1 MKLRS
6 KLLLPIAGA
15 VVLLTVILSVVYI
28 TLLGASIEGQ
38 FQKRGISV
46 ASSLASNGK
55 MGVLMQDSSQL
66 GTFMDFAMVDPEVRY
81 IIFYN
86 DQGVKIASR
95 GDAVIPAGMKAAK
108 DLKNVVIEESKDAA
122 GLDGHQFNA
131 AVTPRGG
138 ASSMIGSVKVC
149 ISTEGLSSDKRAA
162 ILWALMI
169 TLGFVACVVGFVYVL
184 ANSIT
189 KPLIALGGLAHAVA
203 KGDLSQQ
210 VEVKSKDEI
219 GDLTRDVNG
228 MVENIRTLVDEVKQK
243 STVAEQAAAEANTTK
258 EAVLRQEQHYS
269 KNVEIMLGEMGRFAN
284 GDLTVNI
291 KAESDD
297 AIGRLFVGFNTAV
310 EKMRHMLTQVTEAVE
325 ATASASSQISSS
337 AEEMAAGAQEQ
348 THQATEVATAV
359 DQMTKTIIDT
369 TKNAA
374 TAAELS
380 RMYGEN
386 AKEGG
391 RIVIDTI
398 SGMNRIQDV
407 VRESSETVKELG
419 KSSDQIGEIIQ
430 VIDDIA
436 DQTNLLAL
444 NAAIEAARAGEQGR
458 GFAVVADEVRKL
470 AERTTKATKE
480 IAKMIKQIQ
489 KDTAGAVQSMQV
501 GTKEVENGKAM
512 AERSGESL
520 RKIIEGA
527 ERVVDV
533 ITSVAAASE
542 EQSASAEH
550 ISKNIEAIT
559 NVTQESAGGTQQIA
573 RAAEDLNR
581 LTQNLQEMLGQF
593 SLGTTQRQI
602 ESKMHLVPKSAG
614 KVARR

>member
-6 KLLLPIAGA
+6 KLLVPITGA
-15 VVLLTVILSVVYI
+15 VILSTATLSIVYI
-28 TLLGASIEGQ
+28 TLLGGSIEKQ
-38 FQKRGISV
+38 FQKRGESV

-66 GTFMDFAMVDPEVRY
+66 GTFMDFAMADREVKY
-81 IIFYN
+81 ILFYN

-95 GDAVIPAGMKAAK
+95 GDAVMPSGVKAAK
-108 DLKNVVIEESKDAA
+108 DLKEILVEEAKDAA
-122 GLDGHQFNA
+122 GNGAFA
-131 AVTPRGG
+131 FSAPVTPRGG
-138 ASSMIGSVKVC
+138 ASSMIGSVTVC
-149 ISTEGLSSDKRAA
+149 ISTENLASDKRDT
-162 ILWALMI
+162 ILLSLLI
-169 TLGFVACVVGFVYVL
+169 TFAFVAGVVGVVFYL

-189 KPLIALGGLAHAVA
+189 KPVVKLGALAHAVA
-203 KGDLSQQ
+203 QGDLSQQ
-210 VEVKSKDEI
+210 VEVTSKDEI
-219 GDLTRDVNG
+219 GDLTRDVNS

-243 STVAEQAAAEANTTK
+243 SAVAEEAAEQANRTTK
-258 EAVLRQEQHYS
+258 AVQEQEQYYS
-269 KNVEIMLGEMGRFAN
+269 HSIETMLSQMGKFAD
-284 GDLTVNI
+284 GDLTVSVE
-291 KAESDD
+291 AERDD
-297 AIGRLFVGFNTAV
+297 AIGKLFDGFTLAV
-310 EKMRHMLTQVTEAVE
+310 EKIRHMLTRVTEAVS
-325 ATASASSQISSS
+325 ATASASSQISAS

-348 THQATEVATAV
+348 THQASEVATAV
-359 DQMTKTIIDT
+359 DEMTKTIIDT
-369 TKNAA
+369 TKNAS

-386 AKEGG
+386 ARNGG
-391 RIVIDTI
+391 KIVVETI
-398 SGMNRIQDV
+398 SGMNRIQEV
-407 VRESSETVKELG
+407 VRKSADTVKELG

-489 KDTAGAVQSMQV
+489 KDTAGAVQSMQL
-501 GTKEVENGKAM
+501 GTKEVEQGREM
-512 AERSGESL
+512 AEKSGESL
-520 RKIIEGA
+520 ALIIEGA
-527 ERVVDV
+527 EKVVDV

-593 SLGTTQRQI
+593 TLGSGHRPDHNAVAVRPG
-602 ESKMHLVPKSAG
+602 SKI
-614 KVARR
+614 ARR

>member
-6 KLLLPIAGA
+6 KLLLPITGA
-15 VVLLTVILSVVYI
+15 VVLSTVTLSIAYI
-28 TLLGASIEGQ
+28 TLLGGSIEKQ
-38 FQKRGISV
+38 FQKRGVSV

-66 GTFMDFAMVDPEVRY
+66 GAFMDYAMADHEVHY
-81 IIFYN
+81 ILFFN

-95 GDAVIPAGMKAAK
+95 GDASIPSGVKAAK
-108 DLKNVVIEESKDAA
+108 DLKDVRVEEAKDASGTDVFA
-122 GLDGHQFNA
+122 FSA
-131 AVTPRGG
+131 PVTPRGG
-138 ASSMIGSVKVC
+138 ASSMIGSVTVC
-149 ISTEGLSSDKRAA
+149 ISTEELAADKRAT
-162 ILWALMI
+162 ILLSLLI
-169 TLGFVACVVGFVYVL
+169 TFIFVACVVAVVFYL
-184 ANSIT
+184 ANAIT
-189 KPLIALGGLAHAVA
+189 KPVVKLGALAHAVA
-203 KGDLSQQ
+203 NGDLSQQ
-210 VEVKSKDEI
+210 VEVTSKDEI

-228 MVENIRTLVDEVKQK
+228 MVENIRRLVDEVKQK
-243 STVAEQAAAEANTTK
+243 SSVAEEAAEQANKTTK
-258 EAVLRQEQHYS
+258 AVQEQEQYYS
-269 KNVEIMLGEMGRFAN
+269 HSIEQMLEQMGKFAD
-284 GDLTVNI
+284 GDLTVSV
-291 KAESDD
+291 KAEKND
-297 AIGRLFVGFNTAV
+297 AIGKLFDGFTIAV
-310 EKMRHMLTQVTEAVE
+310 EKIRTMLTQVTEAVE
-325 ATASASSQISSS
+325 ATASASNQISSS
-337 AEEMAAGAQEQ
+337 AEEMAAGASEQ
-348 THQATEVATAV
+348 THQASEVASAV
-359 DQMTKTIIDT
+359 DEMTRTIIDT
-369 TKNAA
+369 TKNAS

-386 AKEGG
+386 ARDGG
-391 RIVIDTI
+391 RIVVETI

-407 VRESSETVKELG
+407 VRQSADTVKELG

-489 KDTAGAVQSMQV
+489 KDTAGAVQSMQL
-501 GTKEVENGKAM
+501 GTKEVEQGREM
-512 AERSGESL
+512 AEKSGQSL
-520 RKIIEGA
+520 RLIIEGA
-527 ERVVDV
+527 EKVVDV

-581 LTQNLQEMLGQF
+581 LTQNLQVMLGQF
-593 SLGTTQRQI
+593 TLGAGHRVERKGSLAVRTN
-602 ESKMHLVPKSAG
+602 G
-614 KVARR
+614 KIVKR

>member
-6 KLLLPIAGA
+6 KLLIPIAG
-15 VVLLTVILSVVYI
+15 VVILLTATLSYAYI
-28 TLLGASIEGQ
+28 TLLGGSIEKQ
-38 FQKRGISV
+38 FQKRGVSV

-55 MGVLMQDSSQL
+55 MGVLMQDSTQL
-66 GTFMDFAMVDPEVRY
+66 GAFMGSAMTDHEVRY
-81 IIFYN
+81 VVFFN
-86 DQGVKIASR
+86 DQGIKFASR
-95 GDAVIPAGMKAAK
+95 GDANIPSGVTAAK
-108 DLKNVVIEESKDAA
+108 DLKEVRSDEAKDASA
-122 GLDGHQFNA
+122 NA
-131 AVTPRGG
+131 AFTFSAPVTPRGS
-138 ASSMIGSVKVC
+138 ASSLIGSVTVC
-149 ISTEGLSSDKRAA
+149 ISTEDLAADKRATV
-162 ILWALMI
+162 LLALLI
-169 TLGFVACVVGFVYVL
+169 TFIFVAGVVGVVFFL

-189 KPLIALGGLAHAVA
+189 KPVVKLGALAHAVA
-203 KGDLSQQ
+203 HGDLSGQ
-210 VEVKSKDEI
+210 VEVTSKDEI
-219 GDLTRDVNG
+219 GDLARDVNS

-243 STVAEQAAAEANTTK
+243 SAAAEQAAEQANKTTK
-258 EAVLRQEQHYS
+258 AVQEQEQYYS
-269 KNVEIMLGEMGRFAN
+269 HSIEMMLTHMDKFAN
-284 GDLTVNI
+284 GDLTVSMR
-291 KAESDD
+291 AEKDD
-297 AIGRLFVGFNTAV
+297 AIGKLFEGFTVAV
-310 EKMRHMLTQVTEAVE
+310 EKIHTMLTQVTEAVS
-325 ATASASSQISSS
+325 ATASASSQISAS

-348 THQATEVATAV
+348 THQASEVATAV
-359 DQMTKTIIDT
+359 DEMTKTIIDT
-369 TKNAA
+369 TKNAS

-386 AKEGG
+386 ARDGG
-391 RIVIDTI
+391 KIVVETI
-398 SGMNRIQDV
+398 SGMNRIQEV
-407 VRESSETVKELG
+407 VRKSADTVKELG

-489 KDTAGAVQSMQV
+489 KDTAGAVLSMQL
-501 GTKEVENGKAM
+501 GTQEVEQGREM
-512 AERSGESL
+512 AEKSGQSL
-520 RKIIEGA
+520 KLIIEGA
-527 ERVVDV
+527 EKVVDV

-542 EQSASAEH
+542 EQSVTAEH

-593 SLGTTQRQI
+593 TIG
-602 ESKMHLVPKSAG
+602 AG
-614 KVARR
+614 YRGEQKVAVRSSGTLARR